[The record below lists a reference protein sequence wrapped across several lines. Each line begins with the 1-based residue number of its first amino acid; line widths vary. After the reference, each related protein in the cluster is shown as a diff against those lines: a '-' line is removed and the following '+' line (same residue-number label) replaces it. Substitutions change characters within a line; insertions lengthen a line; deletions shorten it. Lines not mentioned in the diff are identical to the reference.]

1 MDLGIA
7 CDRPEAGS
15 PGELTGGGTS
25 RRARRV
31 TATSTGRPF
40 GDAAELFRFSAP
52 PAACVSSAGSS
63 WAGAFLADVTTA
75 PAGEYHHA
83 YRGITVHHWR
93 TPVRIRPTGGAG
105 GWITQAPGFRV
116 CVPGDEDHGEWRG
129 SCQAHVL
136 VVTPERVEAVLGV
149 PWDRSGLTRWRG
161 PRFERPFV
169 GHVLSAMMR
178 ECEGGYPAGPLA
190 GDALLVALLSYLD
203 GRGAAPPAPRPG
215 ALGRRLA
222 AVREYIEA
230 NLTRPLRLS
239 ELAGVAGVG
248 VRRFGSIFT
257 AETGWSPH
265 RYVLHRRIERAKS
278 LMRDPGLSLAQVASV
293 LGFSDQAQFSRVFR
307 RYAGMAPREY
317 RRGR

>member
-1 MDLGIA
+1 MVQRWLTPNHA
-7 CDRPEAGS
+7 RPIK
-15 PGELTGGGTS
+15 
-25 RRARRV
+25 
-31 TATSTGRPF
+31 
-40 GDAAELFRFSAP
+40 AP
-52 PAACVSSAGSS
+52 
-63 WAGAFLADVTTA
+63 
-75 PAGEYHHA
+75 
-83 YRGITVHHWR
+83 
-93 TPVRIRPTGGAG
+93 G
-105 GWITQAPGFRV
+105 GWTTDPPGIRV
-116 CVPGDEDHGEWRG
+116 CLPGDREYGEWRG
-129 SCQAHVL
+129 HPRSQFLFVA
-136 VVTPERVEAVLGV
+136 PERVEGVLGR
-149 PWDRSGLTRWRG
+149 PWDATGLTRWRD
-161 PRFERPFV
+161 RRHELPFV
-169 GHVLSAMMR
+169 DHVLAMMMTDL
-178 ECEGGYPAGPLA
+178 EVGHPAGPLT

>member
-1 MDLGIA
+1 VDLGIA

-190 GDALLVALLSYLD
+190 GDALLVALLSHLD
-203 GRGAAPPAPRPG
+203 GRADAGRPPRSR
-215 ALGRRLA
+215 ALGRRLDL
-222 AVREYIEA
+222 VLEYIEA
-230 NLTRPLRLS
+230 NLACPLTLP
-239 ELAGVAGVG
+239 ELARMAGVG
-248 VRRFGSIFT
+248 VRRFGTIFA
-257 AETGWSPH
+257 AETGWPPH
-265 RYVLHRRIERAKS
+265 RYVVRRRIERAKS
-278 LMRDPGLSLAQVASV
+278 LMLDTRLTLAEIGLAV
-293 LGFSDQAQFSRVFR
+293 GFSDQAQFSKVFR
-307 RYAGMAPREY
+307 QHAGETPSAY
-317 RRGR
+317 RRR